1 MSDNES
7 KPKEHVVLLEPPKEE
22 GSEAMLVSSD
32 GRVEFGRLGGA
43 KEGQDLRGM
52 DMVQLAPHRNS
63 PVVWNVKDRMSFRS
77 EEEGSKGPA
86 KVNSKAFRDNYER
99 IFGGD
104 DDALPN

>member
-1 MSDNES
+1 MSE
-7 KPKEHVVLLEPPKEE
+7 KKVREHVVLLEPPKEE

-77 EEEGSKGPA
+77 EEGSKGPA
-86 KVNSKAFRDNYER
+86 KVNNKAFRDNYDR
-99 IFGGD
+99 IFGEADG
-104 DDALPN
+104 DALPN